1 MNKIL
6 VFRTDKIGD
15 FLISAPI
22 FSSLKR
28 KFKNCKIDIVCSNLN
43 YDYVK
48 SFNIFNKVFL
58 YPDNFL
64 NKLSFY
70 LTLNTYDHILVLDG
84 KKRSI
89 YTSIFKRSR
98 NKTLFTPSR
107 SIKNLF
113 KYFFD
118 NIYFIDYNIPKIN
131 LIKNFLL
138 NINCDYN
145 SIDINFLLD
154 NENSKFLKY
163 KKLNYNYVILNF
175 DEKWIYKS
183 YIKTYK
189 NIEPTSSQF
198 ISFLNNISKKNKIII
213 VNGYFGNTLLQELKI
228 KNYTKENKNIIM
240 KDKINIFEL
249 QFLIKHSDCLITCH
263 GAPSHI
269 ASNYN
274 IKVIDIVD
282 NSEINFF
289 KSYNYHFRNKVQI
302 IRDDFNRLSKKI
314 IENIL

>member
-6 VFRTDKIGD
+6 VFRTDRIGD
-15 FLISAPI
+15 FLVSTPI

-28 KFKNCKIDIVCSNLN
+28 KYKNCKIDIVCSNLN
-43 YDYVK
+43 YNYIK
-48 SFNIFNKVFL
+48 SFDFFNKVFL

-64 NKLSFY
+64 NKFSFY
-70 LTLNTYDHILVLDG
+70 LSLNNYDHILVLDG

-89 YTSIFKRSR
+89 YNSIFKISS
-98 NKTLFTPSR
+98 NKILFTPSPL
-107 SIKNLF
+107 IKNLF
-113 KYFFD
+113 KYFFK
-118 NIYFIDYNIPKIN
+118 NVYFIDYNVPKIN

-145 SIDINFLLD
+145 SIDINFLS
-154 NENSKFLKY
+154 NFENSKFLKY
-163 KKLNYNYVILNF
+163 KRLNSNYIILNF

-198 ISFLNNISKKNKIII
+198 ISFLNSITKNNKIII
-213 VNGYFGNTLLQELKI
+213 ANGYYENTLLQELKT
-228 KNYTKENKNIIM
+228 KNYIKENKNIII

-282 NSEINFF
+282 NSEIKFF
-289 KSYNYHFRNKVQI
+289 ESYNYHFRNKVQI

-314 IENIL
+314 IENI

>member
-6 VFRTDKIGD
+6 VFRTDRIGD
-15 FLISAPI
+15 FLVSAPI

-28 KFKNCKIDIVCSNLN
+28 RYKNCKIDIVCSNLN
-43 YDYVK
+43 YDYIK
-48 SFNIFNKVFL
+48 SFDFFNKVFL

-64 NKLSFY
+64 NKLIFY
-70 LTLNTYDHILVLDG
+70 LNLNSYDHIIVLDG

-89 YTSIFKRSR
+89 YTSIFKRSI
-98 NKTLFTPSR
+98 NKTLFTPSP

-113 KYFFD
+113 KFFF
-118 NIYFIDYNIPKIN
+118 NNVYFIDYNIPKIN
-131 LIKNFLL
+131 LIKNFLS

-145 SIDINFLLD
+145 SIDINFLS
-154 NENSKFLKY
+154 NYENSKFLEY
-163 KKLNYNYVILNF
+163 KRINCNYIILNF

-198 ISFLNNISKKNKIII
+198 ISFLNSISKNNKIII
-213 VNGYFGNTLLQELKI
+213 VNGYLENKLLQELKI
-228 KNYTKENKNIIM
+228 KNYINENKNIVM

-302 IRDDFNRLSKKI
+302 IRDEFNRLEKKI
-314 IENIL
+314 IENI